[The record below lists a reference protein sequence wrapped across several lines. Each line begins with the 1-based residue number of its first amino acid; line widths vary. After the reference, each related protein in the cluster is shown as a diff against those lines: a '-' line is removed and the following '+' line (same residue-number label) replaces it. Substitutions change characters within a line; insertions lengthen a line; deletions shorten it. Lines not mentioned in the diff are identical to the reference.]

1 LALLSYVGGATQ
13 TDTKHTWFCTD
24 STITDNKLVSCYELN
39 CCNIRARP
47 QSTSA
52 STSGHAKRACP
63 LPPSEDDVGHDYDN
77 CRSVITDDTSI
88 AEIAHGVGKLGQ
100 KCKGKAKAPPS
111 EDDVGHDYN
120 NCRSV
125 ITDDTSI
132 AEIAH
137 GVGKLGQK
145 CKGKGKAKANTNTN
159 TNSKG
164 KAHAKP

>member
-1 LALLSYVGGATQ
+1 METAVHACILTLALLSYVGGATQ

-39 CCNIRARP
+39 CRNIRARP

-100 KCKGKAKAPPS
+100 KCKGK
-111 EDDVGHDYN
+111 
-120 NCRSV
+120 
-125 ITDDTSI
+125 
-132 AEIAH
+132 
-137 GVGKLGQK
+137 
-145 CKGKGKAKANTNTN
+145 GKAKANTNTN